1 LNVHQTDTSEVVTNL
16 VEGLFRSPNFLKR
29 LTIGVLLILPSV
41 IMGASLWLRMNG
53 DMFPPFHDGGN
64 WLKLANALVGNT
76 YPMWEQ
82 TTLQYPPLFNALL
95 ALIGTILGDAL
106 LAIKLLGLLVVAL
119 MPLAI
124 YPLAREIGGSWKIG
138 LIAAW
143 LMAFHPIF
151 QEMYGWGGY
160 PNALGLLVLFGAL
173 YFLVKVYHEK
183 SMKYLVG
190 SLVFSSLVI
199 LSHHLTTIVFF
210 AIALGWALFY
220 LWMRFIRKASIDDRG
235 MLRVALCF
243 AVALVVFVLWR
254 LAAGPFQYV
263 VFNPS
268 SLSVRPF
275 DLEAFWW
282 IFKSES
288 LTTLLFLTSI
298 LGSAALFLQRRRVE
312 LVLLAMW
319 VFLPLAFTQIYI
331 FGIALDFKRL
341 PIFSVP
347 ALAILSSC
355 SFLLVQGRS
364 VSFAKSNTSSSAT
377 KSKPNPS
384 NPLYLK
390 VDIWVLLVIA
400 VVVSLL
406 CSVTLV
412 GAAAQQSVFVYY
424 HHITDYTYS
433 DAERLEALNWIREN
447 TLFNAVIVA
456 DDALGR
462 WIEGFAARRVVMR
475 LPPFQAFMLSE
486 VDRYKAADLLL
497 HSNLEVRNEFV
508 RLRDGTPYWTRETP
522 LFSISKGNDFKDL
535 FYVVDAY
542 NRVSFMFNDTRW
554 VEAPYKPE
562 SFLMNWL
569 EKNSSRV
576 TTVMEFYC
584 QSLLINKTLSLE
596 AESSEATLRYH
607 VTPLKPIELESM
619 DVALWIPPGAS
630 AKVSWFEA
638 LPMDLEI
645 GGEPILLWL
654 DPDPQHVELS
664 PDPESGQSRILITYA
679 PLNDEFD
686 VTLQFAFPSAVKN
699 TWSVGVEGLTSDE
712 VIENYHVTH
721 IAVGKRLYDMERLH
735 QDPRF
740 RRVHSNSKIAV
751 FEVKTSMEE

>member
-1 LNVHQTDTSEVVTNL
+1 MHQADTSEVVTNL

-64 WLKLANALVGNT
+64 WLKLANALVGNA

-319 VFLPLAFTQIYI
+319 VFLPLAFTQTYI

-424 HHITDYTYS
+424 HHITDYTYN
-433 DAERLEALNWIREN
+433 DEERLEALNWIREN

-630 AKVSWFEA
+630 AKASWFEA
-638 LPMDLEI
+638 MPMDLEI
-645 GGEPILLWL
+645 GGEPILLWS
-654 DPDPQHVELS
+654 DPAPQYVELS

-686 VTLQFAFPSAVKN
+686 VTLQFAFPSAVKS

-712 VIENYHVTH
+712 VIEIYHVTH
-721 IAVGKRLYDMERLH
+721 IAVGKRLYDMERLY

-740 RRVHSNSKIAV
+740 RQVHSNSKIAV